1 MLRLGDEFVPFEVSS
16 NCSDTFYDAVNQKI
30 CTVRSNGAMG
40 ISAKGFNKSEQIS
53 FRIRDA
59 GPISTLNFSTDGRIA
74 SIHRGRNAVHF
85 VFLEEDGAD
94 RSEKVNDYKLSM
106 DSADFKI
113 IGLYWINDKQIAYV
127 TDQGLC
133 LYQLNTSKKS
143 LKLIKNIWFNPS
155 WCVCYAP
162 SQLLLCASGVT
173 SGRLHPFLIQNGVI
187 HKLSPFEADFGCSRS
202 KPRLCERDV
211 TVASIYN
218 KLYVLVLKAG
228 SEAKTVERV
237 NLYLMNND
245 ASVPPKLAHS
255 LRLPNLQEPVGV
267 HVIDNVVIVHH
278 QESVKSFLFDIRVGE
293 PSVEVDPL
301 TSTTMTISPNLRSVY
316 DSDRVEIY
324 TQTWAICPPN
334 FIVDIR
340 FGVFMNVQL
349 VCEKAAN
356 FIDDH
361 IRLLNFIANRFNS
374 ADIFL
379 ETLKNLLFKKELS
392 TKTAAEI
399 FGRIVKQPGTA
410 HITLRDSNFK
420 YRLVTIPFD
429 PLRVDYSLIVRS
441 VLVPLKET
449 EGMDMKFLASLA
461 LELIRVLRQAN
472 IPLQDE
478 YIAELLIHALV
489 DAGEIPKL
497 KQLLQYRV
505 IDDSKALAFELGRLG
520 KQMPEFSQIAVD
532 ILRRHEKLEQIAEI
546 RMEQGRVIEAL
557 RCLRDSPIDRALCLR
572 LLKAAWQSDSRQV
585 KYTIYTALRDVRKLP
600 FFDAAAA
607 DEQFDRYAREF
618 RALFNVEEVEEA
630 ERRFRLAEIS
640 GPHSSTAPSASG
652 VSVDDSRRGSL
663 DESLDTES
671 VYSDFDQNV
680 DASGAAPG
688 GGPPQ

>member
-85 VFLEEDGAD
+85 VFLEEGAAD
-94 RSEKVNDYKLSM
+94 RSEKVNDYKLST

-278 QESVKSFLFDIRVGE
+278 QVL
-293 PSVEVDPL
+293 
-301 TSTTMTISPNLRSVY
+301 PNLRSVY

-356 FIDDH
+356 FIEDH

-379 ETLKNLLFKKELS
+379 ETLKNLLFKKELN

-399 FGRIVKQPGTA
+399 FGRIVRQPGTA

-505 IDDSKALAFELGRLG
+505 IDDSKGSRLRTWVVSG
-520 KQMPEFSQIAVD
+520 SRCPSSAKSPSTSC
-532 ILRRHEKLEQIAEI
+532 RRHEKLEQIAEI

-557 RCLRDSPIDRALCLR
+557 RCLRDSPIDRAFCLR
-572 LLKAAWQSDSRQV
+572 LLKAAWQSESRQV

-680 DASGAAPG
+680 DASGVAPG